1 MMYPFC
7 RSLAGN
13 QIEELPAGV
22 FSNNNKLLNLWVGRL
37 KVHSRPTYFYCK
49 ILLFWVYLFYLHM
62 GDFLYGRC
70 SRGLRGIRL
79 CSLKLPCALLVF
91 KHVMSSYVIVWRS
104 FINNSRFFR
113 PKHDKKVVW
122 SFIFC
127 IAKPALL
134 ISKEWLFYINYCMI
148 VSKQIMMSIIA

>member
-1 MMYPFC
+1 MIFKQNHQV
-7 RSLAGN
+7 RLLVLAFTT
-13 QIEELPAGV
+13 IYSIFLRLFVLFAY
-22 FSNNNKLLNLWVGRL
+22 GRL
-37 KVHSRPTYFYCK
+37 PVWPV
-49 ILLFWVYLFYLHM
+49 LE
-62 GDFLYGRC
+62 
-70 SRGLRGIRL
+70 RL
-79 CSLKLPCALLVF
+79 ERDCPHKSPCALLVF